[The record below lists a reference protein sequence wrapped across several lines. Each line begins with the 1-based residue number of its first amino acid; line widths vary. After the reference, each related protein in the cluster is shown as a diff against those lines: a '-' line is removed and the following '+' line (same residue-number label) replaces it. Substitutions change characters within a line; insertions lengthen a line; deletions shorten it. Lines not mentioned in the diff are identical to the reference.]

1 MRSSLPAFAL
11 FFALIGPS
19 ATFAEVLDELA
30 IDAALSDAQEL
41 KGRIVRLQAEG
52 EEFIAI
58 HQPRQQGE
66 PRGGIVLLHDQAGN
80 ANSLEV
86 IRPLRLG
93 LADAGWDT
101 LSLQLP
107 AGYRDADAGD
117 WRDQQARI
125 NARLQAGLAW
135 LKDNNIETQAVIA
148 QGDTGIILLPSAAT
162 GAPPE
167 LQALV
172 LVSTALADDIAA
184 ETLAPVAELTLPL
197 LDIYAERDIA
207 GVIDS
212 ATKRRQLLEN
222 SQSRSFRQITVA
234 GATSGY
240 FGSDGGLL
248 ASIRAW
254 LAANTTRQPA
264 QPQ

>member
-1 MRSSLPAFAL
+1 MRSNLSALAL
-11 FFALIGPS
+11 FFALMGPS
-19 ATFAEVLDELA
+19 AGFADALHEHA
-30 IDAALSDAQEL
+30 IDTALSDAQEL
-41 KGRIVRLQAEG
+41 QGRIVRLQAEG
-52 EEFIAI
+52 SEFIAI
-58 HQPRQQGE
+58 HRPRQQGE
-66 PRGGIVLLHDQAGN
+66 PRGGVILLHDQAGN

-107 AGYRDADAGD
+107 AGYRNAGGAN
-117 WRDQQARI
+117 WRDQQANI
-125 NARLQAGLAW
+125 NARLQAGLTW
-135 LKDNNIETQAVIA
+135 LTENNIETQAVIA
-148 QGDTGIILLPSAAT
+148 QGDTGVILLLFAAT

-167 LQALV
+167 LQAVV
-172 LVSTALADDIAA
+172 LVSTALEDDIAT

-207 GVIDS
+207 GVTES
-212 ATKRRQLLEN
+212 AAKRRQLLAN
-222 SQSRSFRQITVA
+222 SKSQGYRQITVA
-234 GATSGY
+234 GATPGY